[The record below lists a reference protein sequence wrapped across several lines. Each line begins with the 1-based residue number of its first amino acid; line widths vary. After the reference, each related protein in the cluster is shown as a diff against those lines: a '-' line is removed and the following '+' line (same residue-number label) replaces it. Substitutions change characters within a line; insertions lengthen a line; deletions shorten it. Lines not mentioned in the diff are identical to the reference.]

1 MTFIRTSKILFK
13 PNGPNG
19 INQGK
24 LNELASFID
33 LCNVALNFYLVN
45 FIECYELDKL
55 FAIKNGTKMPIGLQ
69 IRLFSL
75 ISLAQN

>member
-13 PNGPNG
+13 PND

-33 LCNVALNFYLVN
+33 LCNIALNFYIVN

-55 FAIKNGTKMPIGLQ
+55 FAIKCGLKKLTNKA
-69 IRLFSL
+69 IFS
-75 ISLAQN
+75 N

>member
-13 PNGPNG
+13 PND

-33 LCNVALNFYLVN
+33 LCNVALN
-45 FIECYELDKL
+45 
-55 FAIKNGTKMPIGLQ
+55 
-69 IRLFSL
+69 
-75 ISLAQN
+75 